1 MNNAINE
8 WRLRL
13 DSKGKNE
20 KDKKLFHDLGLTSE
34 RLKNQFIM
42 FSLFSGSIVL
52 QYKFRE

>member
-13 DSKGKNE
+13 YSKAKNE

-52 QYKFRE
+52 QYKSRE